1 MSNREFKFYPSDFGD
16 LPVRVMHMDLDFD
29 VYEDHTVVQST
40 IHFEVLAAI
49 ESLDLNAKELE
60 ILDVSHEYEYLKDKD
75 LLRLRFTPGLE
86 VGQKH
91 TVSTKT
97 ICRPT
102 SNILEGLY
110 YDETPK
116 GCPCT
121 QITQC
126 QQWGFQRIVPCI
138 DDMTAKCTY
147 KTTITA
153 DSRYTN
159 LLSNGDVSLDVTD
172 LGGGR
177 SKIVYDN
184 LVTPMATYLFFLG
197 VGTYETFTRE
207 FEYPNGDKFM
217 LELLIPPGSDV
228 EAAKYSLQVL
238 HDSIMWVYLFT
249 GKDRFKNMADSQ
261 KLKEL
266 IDEREIL
273 KLAGDDYSQLAKQIA
288 DLSAGMHFGYKYT
301 GSVYREI
308 GMQNSDY
315 GGMENVGNTT
325 ITMNR
330 IMPFKD
336 MTDGGFEYMVAVKV
350 HEFYHNLNGSEVTGR
365 SPFEIWLN
373 EAVTVF
379 IEQIYSEYLFG
390 EEYERLSTVLGFLAP
405 TTGTFAGDDSVTAMP
420 IEPDGFNDP
429 NELITGVT
437 YVKAPEFVRMV
448 ETRLGKERFVEALE
462 LYHSRYKHSNASRAQ
477 WVECMSEV
485 LGEDLTDM
493 AQAWLKQASY
503 PKISVSGVYDADTK
517 TYVVSGTQ
525 SGFSDMPWHFP
536 FTVALL
542 DEHGL
547 DMVERTFWVDSEKF
561 ELEFE
566 DINAEPFVM
575 SLNRNYSVF
584 AKVHTTYT
592 VEQLEFLAR
601 MDGDVCSRYM
611 AFHQLSENL
620 KLKLLKDESAEVDA
634 EYVNLYLD
642 LLSDRELRLKLGT
655 VDLANF
661 ESVEDLDY
669 KFKFDKLYNVNK
681 RIRKAIA
688 TAGKQQLIDMYSE
701 FLNMEFEGPLVET
714 EGRRIKARAV
724 ANLCL
729 GILAELDE
737 EFVWN
742 MIRSQYENPQ
752 SATSRVR
759 AFSLYLNSSAADKME
774 VLDREYAYASSNLVA
789 WETFLYAVAA
799 NNSPD
804 HLQIIKRIEAS
815 DKFRI
820 DQANDQRGL
829 IVGFAY
835 NQKNSLLT
843 AEGREYLSEK
853 LLQLSKINEYST
865 GRLLRVFGNI
875 DRIELEHA
883 KDLIKLLLDVQSQLD
898 QAKFPSVYNT
908 ISRIVKGSPVAHA
921 EYEKMY
927 L

>member
-1 MSNREFKFYPSDFGD
+1 MSNREFKFYPEDFGD
-16 LPVRVMHMDLDFD
+16 LSVKVIHMDLDFD
-29 VYEDHTVVQST
+29 MYEDHTVCVST
-40 IHFEVLAAI
+40 ITFETLKEI
-49 ESLDLNAKELE
+49 QFLDLNAKNLE
-60 ILDVSHEYEYLKDKD
+60 ILEVSQDYEYFEDKD
-75 LLRLRFTPGLE
+75 ILRINFTDKIPAN
-86 VGQKH
+86 
-91 TVSTKT
+91 TDYSISTKT

-110 YDETPK
+110 YDQTPK

-147 KTTITA
+147 KTSIIA

-159 LLSNGDVSLDVTD
+159 LLSNGDVSLDITEVSD
-172 LGGGR
+172 GR

-184 LVTPMATYLFFLG
+184 LITPMATYLFFLG

-217 LELLIPPGSDV
+217 MELLIPPNSDQ
-228 EAAKYSLQVL
+228 EAAQYSLQVL

-249 GKDRFKNMADSQ
+249 GKDKYKNLDISKQ
-261 KLKEL
+261 LKLL
-266 IDEREIL
+266 IDKREQL
-273 KLAGDDYSQLAKQIA
+273 KLAGEDYSELAKQIA
-288 DLSAGMHFGYKYT
+288 DLSSGLHFGYKYT

-379 IEQIYSEYLFG
+379 IEQEYSEYLFG
-390 EEYERLSTVLGFLAP
+390 EKYERLSTVLGFLAP

-448 ETRLGKERFVEALE
+448 ETKLGKEKFVEALE
-462 LYHSRYKHSNASRAQ
+462 LYHTRYRHSNASRAQ

-485 LGEDLTDM
+485 CGEDLSEM
-493 AQAWLKQASY
+493 AQGWLKQASY
-503 PKISVSGVYDADTK
+503 PKINVSGKYNSESS
-517 TYVVSGTQ
+517 TYVVSGSQ
-525 SGFSDMPWHFP
+525 SGFTDLAWQFP
-536 FTVALL
+536 FTIALL
-542 DEHGL
+542 DDSGKEIA
-547 DMVERTFWVDSEKF
+547 EKTFWVTSEKF
-561 ELEFE
+561 ELEFDSVE
-566 DINAEPFVM
+566 SEPFVV
-575 SLNRNYSVF
+575 SYNRNYSAF
-584 AKVHTTYT
+584 AKVNAFYT
-592 VEQLEFLAR
+592 AEQLEFLVLH
-601 MDGDVCSRYM
+601 DSDVCSRYM
-611 AFHQLSENL
+611 AFYQLSENL
-620 KLKLLKDESAEVDA
+620 KLQLLQNPQTPVDPKF
-634 EYVNLYLD
+634 VDLYLN
-642 LLSDRELRLKLGT
+642 LLSNRKYRDELGT

-661 ESVEDLDY
+661 ESVEDE
-669 KFKFDKLYNVNK
+669 KFKYRFDLLYKVNK
-681 RIRKAIA
+681 KIRKAIA
-688 TAGKQQLIDMYSE
+688 VEGKDRLLELYNEYLNKDFDGGFVESE
-701 FLNMEFEGPLVET
+701 GC
-714 EGRRIKARAV
+714 RIKARAV
-724 ANLCL
+724 SNLCL

-737 EFVWN
+737 EFVWE
-742 MIRSQYENPQ
+742 MIKSQYLNPKAA
-752 SATSRVR
+752 SSRLR
-759 AFSLYLNSSAADKME
+759 AFSLYLNSSAPDKLE
-774 VLDREYAYASSNLVA
+774 VLDSEYEYAKTNLVA

-799 NNSPD
+799 NNSED
-804 HLQIIKRIEAS
+804 HLDIIKRIEQS
-815 DKFRI
+815 DNFRI

-843 AEGREYLSEK
+843 EDGRNYLSEK
-853 LLQLSKINEYST
+853 LLQLSQINEYST

-883 KDLIKLLLDVQSQLD
+883 RDLIKLLLDVQSKLD
-898 QAKFPSVYNT
+898 KAQYPSVYNT
-908 ISRIVKGSPVAHA
+908 ISRIIKGSPVAHS

>member
-1 MSNREFKFYPSDFGD
+1 MSTREFKFYPEDFGD
-16 LPVRVMHMDLDFD
+16 LSVKVKHMDLDFD
-29 VYEDHTVVQST
+29 MYEDHTVCVST
-40 IHFEVLAAI
+40 ITFETLKEI
-49 ESLDLNAKELE
+49 QHLDLNAKNLE
-60 ILDVSHEYEYLKDKD
+60 ILEVSQEYEYFEDKD
-75 LLRLRFTPGLE
+75 ILRINFADKIPP
-86 VGQKH
+86 H
-91 TVSTKT
+91 TDYSVSTKT

-110 YDETPK
+110 YDQTPS

-147 KTTITA
+147 RTSITA

-159 LLSNGDVSLDVTD
+159 LLSNGDVSFDITEVSD
-172 LGGGR
+172 GR

-184 LVTPMATYLFFLG
+184 LITPMATYLFFLG

-217 LELLIPPGSDV
+217 MELLIPPGSD
-228 EAAKYSLQVL
+228 EQAAKYSLQVL
-238 HDSIMWVYLFT
+238 HDCIMWVYLFT
-249 GKDRFKNMADSQ
+249 GKDKYKNLAVAEQIKQLVDT
-261 KLKEL
+261 
-266 IDEREIL
+266 REEL
-273 KLAGDDYSQLAKQIA
+273 KLAGKDYSEVAKQISE
-288 DLSAGMHFGYKYT
+288 LSADCHFGYKYT

-379 IEQIYSEYLFG
+379 IEQEYSTYLFG
-390 EEYERLSTVLGFLAP
+390 EQYERLSTVLGFLAP

-448 ETRLGKERFVEALE
+448 ETKLGKEKFVEALE
-462 LYHSRYKHSNASRAQ
+462 LYHTRYRHSNATRAQ

-485 LGEDLTDM
+485 CGEDLSLM

-503 PKISVSGVYDADTK
+503 PKISVSGAYDK
-517 TYVVSGTQ
+517 ESQKYVISGAQT
-525 SGFSDMPWHFP
+525 GFSDLPWQFP
-536 FTVALL
+536 FTCALL
-542 DEHGL
+542 DDQGL
-547 DMVERTFWVDSEKF
+547 EIEEKTFWVTTENF
-561 ELEFE
+561 ELEF
-566 DINAEPFVM
+566 DNVDHEPFVV
-575 SLNRNYSVF
+575 SYNRNYSVF
-584 AKVHTTYT
+584 ARVNAFYT
-592 VEQLEFLAR
+592 VEQLEFLVLH
-601 MDGDVCSRYM
+601 DSDVCSRYM
-611 AFHQLSENL
+611 AFYQLSENL
-620 KLKLLKDESAEVDA
+620 KLQLLKNPEMDVDPK
-634 EYVNLYLD
+634 YVDLYLN
-642 LLSDRELRLKLGT
+642 LLSMRDVRDALGT

-661 ESVEDLDY
+661 ESVEDPE
-669 KFKFDKLYNVNK
+669 FKYRFDLLYTVNK
-681 RIRKAIA
+681 KIRKAVA
-688 TAGKQQLIDMYSE
+688 ESGKTLLLEMYNEYLNKEFDGGFVESE
-701 FLNMEFEGPLVET
+701 GQ
-714 EGRRIKARAV
+714 RIKARAV
-724 ANLCL
+724 SNLCL

-737 EFVWN
+737 QFVWDLIKN
-742 MIRSQYENPQ
+742 QYLNPK
-752 SATSRVR
+752 SASSRVR
-759 AFSLYLNSSAADKME
+759 AFSLYLNSSAPDKLD
-774 VLDREYAYASSNLVA
+774 VLDNEYTYAKSNLVA

-799 NNSPD
+799 NNSDD
-804 HLQIIKRIEAS
+804 HLEIIKRIESS
-815 DKFRI
+815 DNFRI

-843 AEGREYLSEK
+843 KQGRDYLSEK

-883 KDLIKLLLDVQSQLD
+883 KDLIKLLLDVQSKLD
-898 QAKFPSVYNT
+898 QSQFPSVYNT
-908 ISRIVKGSPVAHA
+908 ISRIIKGSPRAYA

>member
-1 MSNREFKFYPSDFGD
+1 MSNREFKFYPEDFGD
-16 LPVRVMHMDLDFD
+16 LSVKVKHMDLEFD
-29 VYEDHTVVQST
+29 MYEDHTVCIST
-40 IHFEVLAAI
+40 ITFETLKEI
-49 ESLDLNAKELE
+49 KHLDLNAKNLE
-60 ILDVSHEYEYLKDKD
+60 ILEVSHDYQYLKDQD
-75 LLRLRFTPGLE
+75 ILRINFADEIPANTDYSI
-86 VGQKH
+86 
-91 TVSTKT
+91 STKT

-110 YDETPK
+110 YDQTPK

-159 LLSNGDVSLDVTD
+159 LLSNGDVSLDITQVSE
-172 LGGGR
+172 GR

-184 LVTPMATYLFFLG
+184 LITPMATYLFFLG
-197 VGTYETFTRE
+197 VGTYQTFTRE
-207 FEYPNGDKFM
+207 FEYPNGDTFM
-217 LELLIPPGSDV
+217 LELLIPPGSD
-228 EAAKYSLQVL
+228 EQAATFSLQVL
-238 HDSIMWVYLFT
+238 HDCIMWVYLFT
-249 GKDRFKNMADSQ
+249 GKDKYKNTQVCEQIKD
-261 KLKEL
+261 L
-266 IDEREIL
+266 IDQREEL
-273 KLAGDDYSQLAKQIA
+273 KLAGKEYSDLANQIA
-288 DLSAGMHFGYKYT
+288 DLSKGLHFGYKYT

-379 IEQIYSEYLFG
+379 IEQEYSIYLFG

-448 ETRLGKERFVEALE
+448 ETKLGKEKFVEALE
-462 LYHSRYKHSNASRAQ
+462 LYHTRYRHSNASRAQ

-485 LGEDLTDM
+485 HGEDLSTM

-503 PKISVSGVYDADTK
+503 PKISVSGAYNADSQ
-517 TYVVSGTQ
+517 TYVISGSQT
-525 SGFSDMPWHFP
+525 GFSDLPWQFP

-542 DEHGL
+542 DSAGRE
-547 DMVERTFWVDSEKF
+547 MAEQRFWIDSENF
-561 ELEFE
+561 ELTFE
-566 DINAEPFVM
+566 AIISEPFVV
-575 SLNRNYSVF
+575 SYNRNYSAF
-584 AKVHTTYT
+584 AKVQAFYT
-592 VEQLEFLAR
+592 VEQLEFLVLH
-601 MDGDVCSRYM
+601 DSDVCSRYM
-611 AFHQLSENL
+611 AFYQLSENL
-620 KLKLLKDESAEVDA
+620 KMQLLQNPEMSVDPKFVDLYLKLLS
-634 EYVNLYLD
+634 N
-642 LLSDRELRLKLGT
+642 RELRDKLGT

-661 ESVEDLDY
+661 ESVEDPNY
-669 KFKFDKLYNVNK
+669 KYRFDLLYKVNK
-681 RIRKAIA
+681 KIRRAIA
-688 TAGKQQLIDMYSE
+688 ESGKDMLCNMYSE
-701 FLNMEFEGPLVET
+701 YLEKDFDGGFVEA

-724 ANLCL
+724 SNLCL

-737 EFVWN
+737 QFVWDL
-742 MIRSQYENPQ
+742 IKTQYQNPK
-752 SATSRVR
+752 SASSRVR
-759 AFSLYLNSSAADKME
+759 AFSLYLNSSAPDKLE
-774 VLDREYAYASSNLVA
+774 ILDNEYKYAKTNLVA

-799 NNSPD
+799 NNSDD
-804 HLQIIKRIEAS
+804 HLEIIKRIEKS
-815 DKFRI
+815 DNFRI

-829 IVGFAY
+829 FVGFAY

-843 AEGREYLSEK
+843 KEGRDYLSEK

-883 KDLIKLLLDVQSQLD
+883 KDLIKLLLDVQSNLD
-898 QAKFPSVYNT
+898 KAKYPSVYNT

-921 EYEKMY
+921 EYEKIY

>member
-1 MSNREFKFYPSDFGD
+1 M
-16 LPVRVMHMDLDFD
+16 M
-29 VYEDHTVVQST
+29 
-40 IHFEVLAAI
+40 
-49 ESLDLNAKELE
+49 
-60 ILDVSHEYEYLKDKD
+60 
-75 LLRLRFTPGLE
+75 RL
-86 VGQKH
+86 
-91 TVSTKT
+91 S
-97 ICRPT
+97 
-102 SNILEGLY
+102 
-110 YDETPK
+110 K

-153 DSRYTN
+153 DSKYTN

-249 GKDRFKNMADSQ
+249 GKDRFKNMVDSQ

-437 YVKAPEFVRMV
+437 YVKAPEFVG
-448 ETRLGKERFVEALE
+448 EWWRLD
-462 LYHSRYKHSNASRAQ
+462 
-477 WVECMSEV
+477 WVKSV
-485 LGEDLTDM
+485 L
-493 AQAWLKQASY
+493 
-503 PKISVSGVYDADTK
+503 
-517 TYVVSGTQ
+517 
-525 SGFSDMPWHFP
+525 
-536 FTVALL
+536 
-542 DEHGL
+542 
-547 DMVERTFWVDSEKF
+547 
-561 ELEFE
+561 
-566 DINAEPFVM
+566 
-575 SLNRNYSVF
+575 
-584 AKVHTTYT
+584 
-592 VEQLEFLAR
+592 
-601 MDGDVCSRYM
+601 
-611 AFHQLSENL
+611 
-620 KLKLLKDESAEVDA
+620 
-634 EYVNLYLD
+634 
-642 LLSDRELRLKLGT
+642 LRLWSCIILVISIRMLRERSGW
-655 VDLANF
+655 
-661 ESVEDLDY
+661 
-669 KFKFDKLYNVNK
+669 NV
-681 RIRKAIA
+681 
-688 TAGKQQLIDMYSE
+688 
-701 FLNMEFEGPLVET
+701 
-714 EGRRIKARAV
+714 
-724 ANLCL
+724 
-729 GILAELDE
+729 
-737 EFVWN
+737 
-742 MIRSQYENPQ
+742 
-752 SATSRVR
+752 
-759 AFSLYLNSSAADKME
+759 
-774 VLDREYAYASSNLVA
+774 
-789 WETFLYAVAA
+789 
-799 NNSPD
+799 
-804 HLQIIKRIEAS
+804 
-815 DKFRI
+815 
-820 DQANDQRGL
+820 
-829 IVGFAY
+829 
-835 NQKNSLLT
+835 
-843 AEGREYLSEK
+843 
-853 LLQLSKINEYST
+853 
-865 GRLLRVFGNI
+865 
-875 DRIELEHA
+875 
-883 KDLIKLLLDVQSQLD
+883 
-898 QAKFPSVYNT
+898 
-908 ISRIVKGSPVAHA
+908 
-921 EYEKMY
+921 
-927 L
+927 

>member
-1 MSNREFKFYPSDFGD
+1 MSNREFKFYPEDFGD
-16 LPVRVMHMDLDFD
+16 LSVKVKHMDLDFD
-29 VYEDHTVVQST
+29 MYEDHTVCVST
-40 IHFEVLAAI
+40 ITFETLKDI
-49 ESLDLNAKELE
+49 EHLDLNAKNLE
-60 ILDVSHEYEYLKDKD
+60 ILEVSQDYEYLSDQDILRISFADKIPANTD
-75 LLRLRFTPGLE
+75 YSI
-86 VGQKH
+86 
-91 TVSTKT
+91 STKT

-110 YDETPK
+110 YDQTPK

-147 KTTITA
+147 KTSITA

-159 LLSNGDVSLDVTD
+159 LLSNGDVSLDITEVSE
-172 LGGGR
+172 GR

-197 VGTYETFTRE
+197 VGTYQTFTRE
-207 FEYPNGDKFM
+207 FEYPNGDTFM
-217 LELLIPPGSDV
+217 MELLIPPNSD
-228 EAAKYSLQVL
+228 EQAAKYSLQVL

-249 GKDRFKNMADSQ
+249 GKDKYKNLETSH

-266 IDEREIL
+266 IDRREEL
-273 KLAGDDYSQLAKQIA
+273 KMAGEDYSDLAKEIA
-288 DLSAGMHFGYKYT
+288 TLSSGMHFGYKYT

-379 IEQIYSEYLFG
+379 IEQEYSEYLFG
-390 EEYERLSTVLGFLAP
+390 VEYERLSTVLGFLAP

-448 ETRLGKERFVEALE
+448 ETKLGKEKFVEALE
-462 LYHSRYKHSNASRAQ
+462 LYHTRYRHSNASRAQ

-485 LGEDLTDM
+485 CGEDLSLM
-493 AQAWLKQASY
+493 AQGWLKQASY
-503 PKISVSGVYDADTK
+503 PKISVAGKYDSESKKYIISG
-517 TYVVSGTQ
+517 SQ
-525 SGFSDMPWHFP
+525 SGFSQLPWQFP
-536 FTVALL
+536 FSVALL
-542 DEHGL
+542 DEKGN
-547 DMVERTFWVDSEKF
+547 EIAEKTFWVTTENF
-561 ELEFE
+561 ELTFDLVET
-566 DINAEPFVM
+566 EPFVV
-575 SLNRNYSVF
+575 SYNRNYSAF
-584 AKVHTTYT
+584 AKVQAFYT
-592 VEQLEFLAR
+592 VEQLEFLVLN
-601 MDGDVCSRYM
+601 DSDVCSRYM
-611 AFHQLSENL
+611 AFYQLSENL
-620 KLKLLKDESAEVDA
+620 KMQLLQNPDMDVDPKFV
-634 EYVNLYLD
+634 ELYLT
-642 LLSDRELRLKLGT
+642 LLSNKELRDKLGT
-655 VDLANF
+655 IDLANF
-661 ESVEDLDY
+661 ESVEDDNFKYRFDLLY
-669 KFKFDKLYNVNK
+669 KVNK
-681 RIRKAIA
+681 KIRRAIA
-688 TAGKQQLIDMYSE
+688 EAGKDLLLDMYNEYLHKDFSGG
-701 FLNMEFEGPLVET
+701 FVES

-724 ANLCL
+724 SNLCL

-737 EFVWN
+737 ELVWDLIKN
-742 MIRSQYENPQ
+742 QYLNPK
-752 SATSRVR
+752 SASSRVR
-759 AFSLYLNSSAADKME
+759 AFSLYLNSSAPDKLE
-774 VLDREYAYASSNLVA
+774 ILDDEYEYAKTNLVA

-799 NNSPD
+799 NNSED
-804 HLQIIKRIEAS
+804 HLDIIKRIEAS
-815 DKFRI
+815 DNFRI

-843 AEGREYLSEK
+843 KAGREYLSEK
-853 LLQLSKINEYST
+853 LLQLSQINEYST

-883 KDLIKLLLDVQSQLD
+883 RDLIKLLLDVQSKLE
-898 QAKFPSVYNT
+898 KSKYPSVYNT
-908 ISRIVKGSPVAHA
+908 ISRIVKGSPEAYL

>member
-60 ILDVSHEYEYLKDKD
+60 IVDVSHEYEYLKDQD
-75 LLRLRFTPGLE
+75 LLRLYFTPGLQ

-91 TVSTKT
+91 SVSTKT

-102 SNILEGLY
+102 SNVLEGLY

-147 KTTITA
+147 KTSITA

-159 LLSNGDVSLDVTD
+159 LLSNGDVSVEVVEVAE
-172 LGGGR
+172 GR
-177 SKIVYDN
+177 NKIVYDN

-217 LELLIPPGSDV
+217 MELLIPPGSDV
-228 EAAKYSLQVL
+228 QAAKYSLQVL
-238 HDSIMWVYLFT
+238 HDCIMWVYLFT
-249 GKDRFKNMADSQ
+249 GKDRYKNLEIAQ
-261 KLKEL
+261 QIKEL
-266 IDEREIL
+266 VDSREEL
-273 KLAGDDYSQLAKQIA
+273 KLAGKDYSNLAKQIA
-288 DLSAGMHFGYKYT
+288 ELSAGKHFGYKYT

-390 EEYERLSTVLGFLAP
+390 VEYERLSTVLGFLAP

-462 LYHSRYKHSNASRAQ
+462 LYHTRYKHSNATRAQ

-485 LGEDLTDM
+485 LGEDLSEM

-503 PKISVSGVYDADTK
+503 PKISVSGTYDSKAQK
-517 TYVVSGTQ
+517 YVVSGTQ
-525 SGFSDMPWHFP
+525 SGFSDRPWQFP
-536 FTVALL
+536 FTVALM

-547 DMVERTFWVDSEKF
+547 DLIEKTFWIDSENF

-566 DINAEPFVM
+566 DLFTEPFVM

-592 VEQLEFLAR
+592 VSQLEFLAR
-601 MDGDVCSRYM
+601 MDNDVCSRYM
-611 AFHQLSENL
+611 AFYQLSENL
-620 KLKLLKDESAEVDA
+620 KLKLLKDDAAVVDP
-634 EYVNLYLD
+634 EYVQLYLD
-642 LLSDRELRLKLGT
+642 LLSDTQLRLSLGT

-669 KFKFDKLYNVNK
+669 KFQFDKLYKVNK
-681 RIRKAIA
+681 KIRKAIA
-688 TAGKQQLIDMYSE
+688 VAGSEQLRIMYSQ
-701 FLNMEFEGPLVET
+701 FLEMKFEGPFVET
-714 EGRRIKARAV
+714 EGRAIKARAV

-729 GILAELDE
+729 GLLAELDDE
-737 EFVWN
+737 SVWSL
-742 MIRSQYENPQ
+742 ISKQYHNPQ
-752 SATSRVR
+752 SASSRVR
-759 AFSLYLNSSAADKME
+759 AFSLYLNSSAPDKMQ
-774 VLDREYAYASSNLVA
+774 VLEKEYDYASSNLVA

-799 NNSPD
+799 NNSED
-804 HLQIIKRIEAS
+804 HLEIIKRIESS

-843 AEGREYLSEK
+843 PEGREYLSEK

-875 DRIELEHA
+875 DKIELEHA
-883 KDLIKLLLDVQSQLD
+883 KDLIKLLLDVQSKLD

-908 ISRIVKGSPVAHA
+908 ISRIVKGSPVAYA
-921 EYEKMY
+921 EYEKIY